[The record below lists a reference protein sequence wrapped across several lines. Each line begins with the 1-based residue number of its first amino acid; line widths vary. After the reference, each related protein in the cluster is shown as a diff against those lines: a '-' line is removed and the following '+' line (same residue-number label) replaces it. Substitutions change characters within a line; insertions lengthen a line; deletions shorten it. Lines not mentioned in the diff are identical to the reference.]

1 MILLILMDLYH
12 PSDYFNDEF
21 EAKNLKKKAYQEE
34 EIKFEAGS
42 QISALEENVSN
53 ENLIPIEEDEGEM
66 ALPESG
72 NKLKSTFQKTAQKSS
87 EKHTF
92 SKTK

>member
-1 MILLILMDLYH
+1 MDLYH

-53 ENLIPIEEDEGEM
+53 
-66 ALPESG
+66 
-72 NKLKSTFQKTAQKSS
+72 
-87 EKHTF
+87 
-92 SKTK
+92 